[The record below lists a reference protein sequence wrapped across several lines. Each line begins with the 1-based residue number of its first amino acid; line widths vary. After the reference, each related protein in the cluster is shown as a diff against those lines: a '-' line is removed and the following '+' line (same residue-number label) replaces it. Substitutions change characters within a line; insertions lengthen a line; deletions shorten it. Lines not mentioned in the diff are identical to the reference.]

1 MKRPI
6 AVLVSVAA
14 LAVVAGGCSDRGADP
29 AGPSTRASDGWIRP
43 PAIRS
48 VERRGAVLV
57 FHGRAE
63 PNARV
68 VLRSDAGAAYA
79 AAADADGTFDIR
91 MTAAAGDQL
100 LQPETQ
106 VGQDAVLSPERLL
119 IVAGGHGPIALVR
132 AGGPTRRLD
141 RAPALGAVDSDGRA
155 MLASGMAPQGRAPAV
170 VRVGDGE
177 QARPVVGA
185 DGRWTALLGS
195 SPGGAATVAVGAQ
208 SFAWPGVA
216 ARASGL
222 SVERAGAGWRVGW
235 PGPAGAWQTTWL
247 PDAA

>member
-6 AVLVSVAA
+6 AILVAVAA
-14 LAVVAGGCSDRGADP
+14 LAAAAGGCSDRGAGV
-29 AGPSTRASDGWIRP
+29 ARPSARAPDGWIRP

-48 VERRGAVLV
+48 VERRGDGLV
-57 FHGRAE
+57 FRGRAE

-79 AAADADGTFDIR
+79 AAAEGDGTFDIR

-106 VGQDAVLSPERLL
+106 VGQDAVPSPERLL
-119 IVAGGHGPIALVR
+119 ILAGGKGPIALVR

-141 RAPALGAVDSDGRA
+141 RAAALGAVDSDGRVL
-155 MLASGMAPQGRAPAV
+155 LASGTAPQGRAPTAV
-170 VRVGDGE
+170 RIGGGE
-177 QARPVVGA
+177 SAHPVVGA

-195 SPGGAATVAVGAQ
+195 APGGASTVTVGAQ
-208 SFAWPGVA
+208 SYAWPGAA
-216 ARASGL
+216 ARGSGL

-235 PGPAGAWQTTWL
+235 PGPASAWQTTWL
-247 PDAA
+247 PDAP